1 MLLTFLHCFP
11 DSLAI
16 FYSHANKAIWNC
28 NWIGMRDRKSA
39 RDLTSPL
46 PREALTSPHQSHYQ
60 PLPHHFLSLSPPLII
75 LLSPSPSHTRIHV
88 QKPSPAFRPTQNTKH
103 TYPDTHPH
111 DRQTGTLS
119 LSFSSDA
126 VCRGRSLW
134 LWSHSGDDPPSSIIH
149 LLQALWPLSPA
160 ATSLLLS

>member
-60 PLPHHFLSLSPPLII
+60 PLPHHFLSLPSSNHLA
-75 LLSPSPSHTRIHV
+75 LSISLSHTNTCTETLSCFPSH
-88 QKPSPAFRPTQNTKH
+88 TKH

>member
-1 MLLTFLHCFP
+1 MLLTFLHCIP

-88 QKPSPAFRPTQNTKH
+88 QKPSPAFRPTQNTH
-103 TYPDTHPH
+103 TQTHILMT
-111 DRQTGTLS
+111 DRQVHSLS
-119 LSFSSDA
+119 LSPQMQSAEDAPYGSDHTA
-126 VCRGRSLW
+126 VMILP
-134 LWSHSGDDPPSSIIH
+134 LPSSTCSRLCGPWA
-149 LLQALWPLSPA
+149 LLPHRCS
-160 ATSLLLS
+160 